1 MKNKG
6 GRRRCGSPRLPQS
19 NGGEEAPVRGQGEM
33 AAPARRAR
41 FAAVIEM
48 LRRFWARLRGIQM
61 PGSFLIRRRSVS
73 GEAAELP
80 PAVKKVPGGR
90 RRRRRYRRP
99 RRRQNQAEE
108 PSREPEKKP
117 PPPLLVW
124 FFFSFFPSS
133 SCPRMIAICLL
144 QSSNEH
150 CNLDAV
156 PLWYIDLEPYD
167 CSDDVFFSL
176 CFLLSDAV
184 DMIFLEFPPSSFL
197 SHDDCNLLIA
207 N

>member
-1 MKNKG
+1 
-6 GRRRCGSPRLPQS
+6 
-19 NGGEEAPVRGQGEM
+19 
-33 AAPARRAR
+33 
-41 FAAVIEM
+41 M

-117 PPPLLVW
+117 PPPLLMVDDLPVPEEQKLQYKEYCRARAGYPENVTFCHIC
-124 FFFSFFPSS
+124 FFDKLKYDGGKFPDSK
-133 SCPRMIAICLL
+133 
-144 QSSNEH
+144 
-150 CNLDAV
+150 
-156 PLWYIDLEPYD
+156 
-167 CSDDVFFSL
+167 
-176 CFLLSDAV
+176 
-184 DMIFLEFPPSSFL
+184 SFL
-197 SHDDCNLLIA
+197 HYSKHEGSHLFCPWKKCLVRVSTHRERQLHIHFCHVEPAGWWDY
-207 N
+207 